1 MSNKEEPTKPETP
14 EQQPKTQGGELDEKQ
29 LDQVTGAGVGGGG
42 APKGPAGPGG

>member
-29 LDQVTGAGVGGGG
+29 LDQVTGAGG
-42 APKGPAGPGG
+42 AAPPPRGPVGPGG